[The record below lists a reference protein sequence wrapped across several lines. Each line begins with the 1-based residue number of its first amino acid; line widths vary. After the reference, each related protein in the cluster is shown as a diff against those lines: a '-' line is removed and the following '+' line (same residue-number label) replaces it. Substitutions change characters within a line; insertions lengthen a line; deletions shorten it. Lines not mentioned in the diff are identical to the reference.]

1 MNEEGDEAHDC
12 AGLTEPDLVCEKDA
26 LAVGRH
32 GGLGLHGEE
41 GCEACELRPPKSAGV
56 EVGGGRRVVE
66 MEKLGGVP
74 WRRAA
79 MTEVWIPE
87 RDLTVK
93 TKTENGGKVAV
104 VHVRPWG
111 DA

>member
-32 GGLGLHGEE
+32 GGLGRH
-41 GCEACELRPPKSAGV
+41 CPPKSAGV
-56 EVGGGRRVVE
+56 EVGGGRRVVKT
-66 MEKLGGVP
+66 EKLRGVP
-74 WRRAA
+74 WRCAA

-87 RDLTVK
+87 RDLAIK
-93 TKTENGGKVAV
+93 TETENGGKVAV